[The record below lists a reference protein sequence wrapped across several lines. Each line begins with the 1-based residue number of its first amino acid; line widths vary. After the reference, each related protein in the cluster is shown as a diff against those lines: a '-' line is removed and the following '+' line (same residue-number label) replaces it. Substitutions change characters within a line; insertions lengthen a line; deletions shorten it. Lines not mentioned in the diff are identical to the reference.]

1 MKKMISIVMVCL
13 MLTGILCAC
22 GSSNGAGSAINVISR
37 EEGSGTRGA
46 FVELLGV
53 VDANENDAIADS
65 AEITNSTSV
74 MLTTVAGDS
83 AAIGYVSLGSLS
95 EDVKALKVDGV
106 APTVEN
112 IVSGDYKIW
121 RPFNIVYTEGS
132 LSELAND
139 FLTYMLS
146 ADGQAVITDG
156 GYISAS
162 DAGSYTPAGLSG
174 KITLAG
180 STSVAPIMEK
190 LADAYKALNP
200 DVTIEI
206 QQSGSSAGISSAIEG
221 VCDFGMSSRELKP
234 EEASKLSVVCIA
246 TDGIAVIVNKQNTVD
261 DLSADTIKAI
271 FLGEITDWT
280 TAAE

>member
-1 MKKMISIVMVCL
+1 MKKLISIALVCV
-13 MLTGILCAC
+13 MLTGLLCAC
-22 GSSNGAGSAINVISR
+22 GSSDGELGAISVISR

-53 VDANENDAIADS
+53 VDADENDAIVET
-65 AEITNSTSV
+65 AEVTQSTSV
-74 MLTTVAGDS
+74 MMTTVAGNK

-95 EDVKALKVDGV
+95 DDVKAISVDGV
-106 APTVEN
+106 EPTVEN
-112 IVSGDYKIW
+112 ITNGSYKIW

-139 FLTYMLS
+139 FLTYILS
-146 ADGQAVITDG
+146 SDGQAVITDG
-156 GYISAS
+156 GYISVTDGEAYTAS
-162 DAGSYTPAGLSG
+162 GLSG

-180 STSVAPIMEK
+180 STSVSPIMEK

-221 VCDFGMSSRELKP
+221 VCDFGMSSRDLK
-234 EEASKLSVVCIA
+234 EDEAAKLTCVSIA
-246 TDGIAVIVNKQNTVD
+246 TDGIAVIVNKDNGVSG
-261 DLSADTIKAI
+261 LSADQIRSI
-271 FLGEITDWT
+271 FLGEITDWSEV
-280 TAAE
+280 AG